1 MASIRQARNEYNI
14 IIDEHTYEL
23 TLQVKDTGK
32 GMTSEEKQKVFQAF
46 TRLKGAQGIEG
57 TGLGLSI
64 TRELVALLGGKI
76 QLESAVGKGSTFTV
90 SFPILLQQ
98 QADAEKGTERGIE
111 DDGIS
116 GTERIGEI
124 EGETRLSKEKTSRKR
139 SGISP
144 TTRFSFWTTML
155 CSCNCCRRCCAV
167 W

>member
-64 TRELVALLGGKI
+64 TRELVALLGGRFNLNLRWAKV
-76 QLESAVGKGSTFTV
+76 LPSP
-90 SFPILLQQ
+90 FPSL
-98 QADAEKGTERGIE
+98 
-111 DDGIS
+111 S
-116 GTERIGEI
+116 YCSN
-124 EGETRLSKEKTSRKR
+124 RLTQKKELKEE
-139 SGISP
+139 
-144 TTRFSFWTTML
+144 
-155 CSCNCCRRCCAV
+155 
-167 W
+167 